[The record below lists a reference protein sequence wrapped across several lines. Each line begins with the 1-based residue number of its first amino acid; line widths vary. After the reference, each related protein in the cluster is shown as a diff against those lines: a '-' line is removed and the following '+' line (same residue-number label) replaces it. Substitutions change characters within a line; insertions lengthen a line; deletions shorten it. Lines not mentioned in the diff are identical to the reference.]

1 MNDVLKRKPAMI
13 TSSCSLPLPLS
24 YALRRRRGF
33 LPSHAQAL
41 WRSQGCA
48 PVRQSGEQ
56 FFLAQPE
63 KP

>member
-48 PVRQSGEQ
+48 PV
-56 FFLAQPE
+56 
-63 KP
+63 